1 MTTIN
6 WTRESGLRSGAY
18 ARLGLRP
25 GASPA
30 EIKVAYR
37 RLAKRFHPDR
47 AGDAGL
53 ATFLSVQAAYES
65 LLTRA
70 PSATPI
76 VRRRSAASAPMA
88 RPVRRVRR
96 NPNWTYAAPPL
107 AAQPA
112 WEGARWYWEGVR
124 ANAAKRSTATGRTT
138 SRSQSPK

>member
-6 WTRESGLRSGAY
+6 RAHQSSLRSGAY

-25 GASPA
+25 GASTA

-47 AGDAGL
+47 AGDEGL
-53 ATFLSVQAAYES
+53 GTFLAIQAAYAD
-65 LLTRA
+65 LLARA

-76 VRRRSAASAPMA
+76 VRHRPPAAAQMA
-88 RPVRRVRR
+88 RPVRHARPAPR
-96 NPNWTYAAPPL
+96 WSYAARSP
-107 AAQPA
+107 AAQPS

-124 ANAAKRSTATGRTT
+124 ANAAKRSTATGGDTGRGRTT
-138 SRSQSPK
+138 G

>member
-6 WTRESGLRSGAY
+6 RAHRSGAY

-47 AGDAGL
+47 AGEEGI
-53 ATFLSVQAAYES
+53 ATFLAIQAAYEA
-65 LLTRA
+65 LLARGPTVVPIPRGRPPA
-70 PSATPI
+70 AT
-76 VRRRSAASAPMA
+76 PMA
-88 RPVRRVRR
+88 RPVRRARHDPTR
-96 NPNWTYAAPPL
+96 TYAARPP
-107 AAQPA
+107 AGQPS

-124 ANAAKRSTATGRTT
+124 ANASKRSDRDRPGHKA
-138 SRSQSPK
+138 

>member
-6 WTRESGLRSGAY
+6 RTHQSGLRSGAY

-25 GASPA
+25 CASPI

-47 AGDAGL
+47 AGDEGL
-53 ATFLSVQAAYES
+53 AAFLSIQAAYEA
-65 LLTRA
+65 LLNRA

-76 VRRRSAASAPMA
+76 VRHRPTASTPMA
-88 RPVRRVRR
+88 RPVRRAHP
-96 NPNWTYAAPPL
+96 NPTRTYVARPPER
-107 AAQPA
+107 QPA

-124 ANAAKRSTATGRTT
+124 ANASKRSTATGRTT
-138 SRSQSPK
+138 SRNHTSQ

>member
-6 WTRESGLRSGAY
+6 RTPQSGLRSGAY

-47 AGDAGL
+47 AGDEGL
-53 ATFLSVQAAYES
+53 ATFLSIQAAYEA

-70 PSATPI
+70 PSPI
-76 VRRRSAASAPMA
+76 FRHQPPASASMA
-88 RPVRRVRR
+88 RPVRRAHP
-96 NPNWTYAAPPL
+96 NPTWTYVARPL
-107 AAQPA
+107 EGQRA

-124 ANAAKRSTATGRTT
+124 ANASKRSTATGATA
-138 SRSQSPK
+138 SRSQTAQ